1 MAKSFQHEK
10 PPARVNLFL
19 EIKGEDG
26 IQRQELP
33 LRLLVLGDFKGS
45 DDPEPLEDRERIN
58 VNKDNFGQVM
68 SSMNIEADLIVP
80 NRLSRNEKEMRVNLQ
95 IEDLDSLHPEHVA
108 QQVPVLRD
116 LVAMRNLLVDL
127 RNRVITT
134 RQFRQKLESV
144 VADPAARER
153 LQGDLKMLQPGPSSA
168 D

>member
-1 MAKSFQHEK
+1 
-10 PPARVNLFL
+10 
-19 EIKGEDG
+19 
-26 IQRQELP
+26 
-33 LRLLVLGDFKGS
+33 
-45 DDPEPLEDRERIN
+45 
-58 VNKDNFGQVM
+58 
-68 SSMNIEADLIVP
+68 
-80 NRLSRNEKEMRVNLQ
+80 MRVNLQ

-134 RQFRQKLESV
+134 RQVRQKLESV

-153 LQGDLKMLQPGPSSA
+153 LKGDLKLLQPGPSSA